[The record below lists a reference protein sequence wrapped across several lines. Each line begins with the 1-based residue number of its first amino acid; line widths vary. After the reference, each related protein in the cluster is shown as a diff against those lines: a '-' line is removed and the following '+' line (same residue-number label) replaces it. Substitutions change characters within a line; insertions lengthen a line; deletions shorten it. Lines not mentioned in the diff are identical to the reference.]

1 VLPEGTAAELA
12 VKIDDIILAKRKVD
26 WAEEVDVQ
34 NQMKIAIEDE
44 LFALKKSQGINIDF
58 DTIDRL
64 LDRTIDIAKR
74 RVP

>member
-1 VLPEGTAAELA
+1 M
-12 VKIDDIILAKRKVD
+12 
-26 WAEEVDVQ
+26 Q

-44 LFALKKSQGINIDF
+44 LFALKKTQGINIDF

-64 LDRTIDIAKR
+64 LDRMDDIAKR